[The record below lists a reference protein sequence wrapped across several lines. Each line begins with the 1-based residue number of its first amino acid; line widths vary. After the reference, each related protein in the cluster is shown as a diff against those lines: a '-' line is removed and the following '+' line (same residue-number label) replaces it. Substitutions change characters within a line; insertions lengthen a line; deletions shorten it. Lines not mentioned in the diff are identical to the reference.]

1 MKFSHQI
8 VDSFRLHTLKSWISK
23 KLKSPNFGLIILF
36 LLSQFIFWNNFSL
49 TNYPGDIG
57 DSRTSMLWMEH
68 WRNSLM
74 NFERPWNIPNFYPLT
89 NTMSGSETYLLQGI
103 AHTILRFLGFNIFSA
118 YPLSILLLNVLGNL
132 SGLAVSRVLKF
143 SFTQT
148 SIVVVLYGTLNV
160 FWLSRNHIQI
170 LLASW
175 LGWIVYFGIKA
186 WKTHSKRHFFLFFQT
201 IILVLLSYGYAI
213 IFLFYSFLFFF
224 ILGMIFGKEFR
235 TILSSFKDAWKN
247 IFIALFCASPLY
259 FLFFRIYFWDDT
271 IRGKHSESEV
281 LGYSPNFVDLINVPA
296 DTNWV
301 LNHFE
306 FLGDFYRRINSSPNL
321 TWEGGSSLTI
331 SVICLSVL
339 LASHSLIQIFRVG
352 FNNSTFE
359 SRLIA
364 ITVLSLFFSFLVIAK
379 IGGIYNLWIVTFYQL
394 PFFGSIRVLSRY
406 VEIISLVFPF
416 LLAWY
421 SRSLF
426 QSLKLFYRSSL
437 ILLLAVLISL
447 DQVNTSY
454 GSFSKDQVFLSE
466 TASPSLKNSCDS
478 FYFLPT
484 TQGYEKPYWA
494 IPVDA
499 FSLTINSGVPTINGT
514 SSFSPKNY
522 PSVLMNPTDKN
533 QVLIALNS
541 WIEDNSLKNVCLVES
556 ISNKSVASQNV
567 ELRVSHL
574 D

>member
-1 MKFSHQI
+1 MTFPNQI
-8 VDSFRLHTLKSWISK
+8 VDSFRLHTLRSWILT
-23 KLKSPNFGLIILF
+23 KLRSPNFGLIVLF
-36 LLSQFIFWNNFSL
+36 LLSQYVFWNNFSL

-57 DSRTSMLWMEH
+57 DSRLSMLWMEH
-68 WRNSLM
+68 WRNSLIT
-74 NFERPWNIPNFYPLT
+74 FERPWNIPTFYPLT
-89 NTMSGSETYLLQGI
+89 NTMSGSDTYLLQGI
-103 AHTILRFLGFNIFSA
+103 VHTILRVLGFDIFSA

-148 SIVVVLYGTLNV
+148 SIVVILYGTLNV
-160 FWLSRNHIQI
+160 FWLSRTHVQI

-186 WKTHSKRHFFLFFQT
+186 WKTHSKKHFFLFFQT

-213 IFLFYSFLFFF
+213 IFLFYFFLFFVT
-224 ILGMIFGKEFR
+224 LSVVFGAEFR
-235 TILSSFKDAWKN
+235 SILANFKVAWKN
-247 IFIALFCASPLY
+247 IFIGLLCASPLY
-259 FLFFRIYFWDDT
+259 FLFFRIYFSNDT

-306 FLGDFYRRINSSPNL
+306 FLGDFYRRINSLPGL

-331 SVICLSVL
+331 SVSCLTL
-339 LASHSLIQIFRVG
+339 LIASHSLIQIFRLG
-352 FNNSTFE
+352 FNNSTIE
-359 SRLIA
+359 SKLVA
-364 ITVLSLFFSFLVIAK
+364 VTGLSLFFSFLMIAK
-379 IGGIYNLWIVTFYQL
+379 IGGVNLWISTFYHF

-421 SRSLF
+421 SRFIL
-426 QSLKLFYRSSL
+426 QSVRNFYRSIL
-437 ILLLAVLISL
+437 IVLFAVLISL
-447 DQVNTSY
+447 DQVNTTY
-454 GSFSKDQVFLSE
+454 GSFGKNQVFFSE
-466 TASPSLKNSCDS
+466 SVSSTLKNSCSS
-478 FYFLPT
+478 FYFLPESQT
-484 TQGYEKPYWA
+484 YEKPYWA

-499 FSLTINSGVPTINGT
+499 FSLAISSGIPTINGA
-514 SSFSPKNY
+514 SSFGPKNY
-522 PSVLMNPTDKN
+522 PSILVFPTDKN
-533 QVLIALNS
+533 QAFDALNS
-541 WIEDNSLKNVCLVES
+541 WIEDNSLKNVCLVEN
-556 ISNKSVASQNV
+556 ISKISATTQDVK
-567 ELRVSHL
+567 LRISFL